1 MNTELDNN
9 KEIVE
14 KRIYKSR
21 NKLVML
27 DSDLAYLY
35 GVETKRINEAVK
47 NNIDKFPERYS
58 WKLTDSESKIF
69 LVENFDQKIE
79 RRGGKY
85 KNPRVFTEQGTMML
99 ATILKSKIATEVTI
113 KIMDAFVMMK
123 SYISKDLLNQKYI
136 NDLVLTDHFKIE
148 NIENTLKSFNKE
160 EKKNEIFFN
169 GQIFDAYSKIYDIL
183 SKANKSIIIVDAYA
197 DITILNII
205 RKVKANVIII
215 TKSNNLLT
223 KQDIEK
229 YNKQYNNLRVIFD
242 NSFHDRYFI
251 VDDIVLYHCGT
262 SVNKIG
268 YKTFSINIVE
278 DKEILNALR
287 NKINNIEK

>member
-148 NIENTLKSFNKE
+148 KIENTLKSFNKE